1 MKEKQQDIDRLK
13 DLTFEMALKAGSQ
26 LENVINEK
34 EDINKLNAINQQLEE
49 GIKLNMLTYQLRQ
62 IIMKINNDDV
72 KDCAIPDDSTYRYYY
87 YMSLLA
93 NVTENEPFK
102 KFIEQLKKEALIN
115 EKKNN

>member
-1 MKEKQQDIDRLK
+1 
-13 DLTFEMALKAGSQ
+13 
-26 LENVINEK
+26 
-34 EDINKLNAINQQLEE
+34 
-49 GIKLNMLTYQLRQ
+49 
-62 IIMKINNDDV
+62 MKINNDDV